1 MNFDQ
6 LHSDGCLKGMPLRAT
21 LNAKGQLAPSFFFPE
36 WELEYTWVAAEKR
49 VLLSSASLRC
59 VRLGDVDCCVVL
71 AEAITPGE
79 GTPSDEDYRALAFL
93 LSPAEKCVWEAICSW
108 VTFGS
113 IATHE
118 ALRGSGRTFMTLRD
132 LEVLK
137 LRGLEGEELDSDL
150 LADSVEKLLK
160 AGQLEA
166 ELARQLDIKVPLHCG
181 IVETPMLLK
190 SLQPM
195 DPELWK
201 EHLEHYWNKGLNEEI
216 WS

>member
-6 LHSDGCLKGMPLRAT
+6 LHSEGCLKGLPLRAM
-21 LNAKGQLAPSFFFPE
+21 LNATSQPVPSFAFPG
-36 WELEYTWVAAEKR
+36 WELEYNWVATEKR
-49 VLLSSASLRC
+49 ALLSNASLRC
-59 VRLGDVDCCVVL
+59 VRLGSVDCCVVL

-79 GTPSDEDYRALAFL
+79 GTPRDEDYRALAFV
-93 LSPAEKCVWEAICSW
+93 LSPAEGCVWEAISSW

-118 ALRGSGRTFMTLRD
+118 SSRASGRTMVTLRD
-132 LEVLK
+132 LEILQ
-137 LRGLEGEELDSDL
+137 LRDLEGEELDSDL
-150 LADSVEKLLK
+150 LADAIEKLLE
-160 AGQLEA
+160 AGHLEA
-166 ELARQLDIKVPLHCG
+166 ELARQLDIKVPLHCA

-201 EHLEHYWNKGLNEEI
+201 EHLEHYWDKGLNEEI